1 MTSGLDIYLVY
12 DLGGAPPD
20 DVSRHFE
27 AVLDVRRVPSVLFTG
42 VPAQGIAIADLIA
55 AVQARGAAA
64 LIDGDATLARAVGAD
79 GVHIPWSQ
87 SPIEAYATARKAV
100 GPDMIA
106 GADAGRSRHDA
117 MELGEAGADYV
128 AFGIPAHVE
137 DRATAKRRQ
146 VELISWWS
154 GVIEVPCVAYDID
167 DAEQARNAAEAG
179 ADFIAIRVS
188 ARDTTADARAHI
200 EQLWA
205 AASAANAADDTHA
218 VAPEV

>member
-12 DLGGAPPD
+12 DLAGAPPD
-20 DVSRHFE
+20 EVSRHLD
-27 AVLDVRRVPSVLFTG
+27 AVLDVRRVPSVLLSG
-42 VPAQGIAIADLIA
+42 VPAAGIAIADLIA

-64 LIDGDATLARAVGAD
+64 LVDGDATLARAVGAD
-79 GVHIPWSQ
+79 GVHIPWSP
-87 SPIEAYATARKAV
+87 SPIEAYAAV
-100 GPDMIA
+100 RQTIGSDLIA

-146 VELISWWS
+146 ADLIGWWS
-154 GVIEVPCVAYDID
+154 GVFEVPCVAFDID
-167 DAEQARNAAEAG
+167 DAEQARAAAEAG

-188 ARDTTADARAHI
+188 AHDAIADVRTHI
-200 EQLWA
+200 ESLWA
-205 AASAANAADDTHA
+205 SASAANAAGNTHA